1 MIVTIAN
8 CAPPGIRALVAENLA
23 LLRARA
29 GRKVLLVDT
38 GAGQECQRWSAE
50 RACAHLR
57 PSLAVRVLRGL
68 GGSAEIERL
77 RADVDD
83 VVILT
88 DGSGGPEC
96 RWALIAAQVAL
107 VPLAPDRADI
117 DTHYECIARLNSA
130 RMFNPGLRVL
140 FAAMAGERTPT
151 PPELAAVRAYASQVM
166 AAAVAETIVHVPA
179 LAWGTDMPGRCA
191 CDIESST
198 GAAEMATLYGEV
210 YRTVPAIPLRQR
222 IFRLGT
228 KTRSGP
234 RLQ

>member
-1 MIVTIAN
+1 MIVTIAD
-8 CAPPGIRALVAENLA
+8 CAPPDGRALVAENLA
-23 LLRARA
+23 LQRARA
-29 GRKVLLVDT
+29 GHKVLLLDT
-38 GAGQECQRWSAE
+38 GSAQDCQQWGIE
-50 RACAHLR
+50 RACARLR
-57 PSLAVRVLRGL
+57 PMVTVRNLRGL
-68 GGSAEIERL
+68 GCSAELERL

-88 DGSGGPEC
+88 DGCGGPEC

-107 VPLAPDRADI
+107 VPLAPDHADI

-140 FAAMAGERTPT
+140 FVAMAGERTPT
-151 PPELAAVRAYASQVM
+151 PPELAAVRAHAAQVL
-166 AAAVAETIVHVPA
+166 AAGVAETVVHLPA

-210 YRTVPAIPLRQR
+210 YQTVPAIPLRKK
-222 IFRLGT
+222 IFRLGLNT
-228 KTRSGP
+228 
-234 RLQ
+234 